1 MKKNLTFTPSLSIQ
15 SFIFLFFIALSS
27 LTSCSEEE
35 QEDRSI
41 SINSIDA
48 ENIQFNSTTLK
59 WYSSIS
65 GEKTTAVFDI
75 YLNDKLIKKGY
86 EKNSFELSNLTPNTQ
101 YSGKIIGRT
110 NFDTNVEKTF
120 SFTTADYPDPLSF
133 NVLATK
139 ITSESAVIT
148 WKTPKTLDQA
158 TLTYSIY
165 VNGEVK
171 KENIAENTAGN
182 FYKITDLV
190 PYKEYIIRVIA
201 TTDKNKQTFKEI
213 SFNAFATSFQELT
226 LTSKNITQTA
236 ANIDWNV
243 STVDYLDANIITY
256 DIYLNGTLLIENTT
270 ETTHLLQ
277 NLTPNKYYTA
287 KVIAK
292 LKNGDSIPKKIEFK
306 TLGTPP
312 SDFTVSLKGEAQPNW
327 TEIQWTLPT
336 VADDVS
342 FKYNLY
348 LNDEIIDHDILSFVD
363 NLTLTDLKEASQYTL
378 KLVAIAN
385 NGTETFSNTITFKT
399 ITYPKI
405 NGDLILN
412 FSNNLG
418 TSVIA
423 YWTPVSYTHN
433 NENKRVYYNIS
444 IKELNNYDDSTTKL
458 SRYLNNLKPN
468 TSYTVR
474 IKATVTDSGFNNYI
488 PSKTIEKTIT
498 TAQDYPLHPTIKITE
513 AILYAKN
520 SRYFPGQIRVKF
532 SEKISDIDVETFFA
546 STMFMNNFQTYS
558 SSILSNK
565 LSNSKYDYIINNF
578 GGNLIVNQGYVVFN
592 DAGKTYRIPY
602 SFHIDSN

>member
-110 NFDTNVEKTF
+110 NFDTNVEKIF

-213 SFNAFATSFQELT
+213 SFNAFATRFSR
-226 LTSKNITQTA
+226 A
-236 ANIDWNV
+236 
-243 STVDYLDANIITY
+243 
-256 DIYLNGTLLIENTT
+256 DI
-270 ETTHLLQ
+270 
-277 NLTPNKYYTA
+277 
-287 KVIAK
+287 
-292 LKNGDSIPKKIEFK
+292 
-306 TLGTPP
+306 
-312 SDFTVSLKGEAQPNW
+312 
-327 TEIQWTLPT
+327 
-336 VADDVS
+336 
-342 FKYNLY
+342 
-348 LNDEIIDHDILSFVD
+348 
-363 NLTLTDLKEASQYTL
+363 
-378 KLVAIAN
+378 
-385 NGTETFSNTITFKT
+385 
-399 ITYPKI
+399 
-405 NGDLILN
+405 N
-412 FSNNLG
+412 F
-418 TSVIA
+418 
-423 YWTPVSYTHN
+423 
-433 NENKRVYYNIS
+433 
-444 IKELNNYDDSTTKL
+444 
-458 SRYLNNLKPN
+458 
-468 TSYTVR
+468 
-474 IKATVTDSGFNNYI
+474 
-488 PSKTIEKTIT
+488 
-498 TAQDYPLHPTIKITE
+498 
-513 AILYAKN
+513 
-520 SRYFPGQIRVKF
+520 
-532 SEKISDIDVETFFA
+532 
-546 STMFMNNFQTYS
+546 
-558 SSILSNK
+558 
-565 LSNSKYDYIINNF
+565 
-578 GGNLIVNQGYVVFN
+578 
-592 DAGKTYRIPY
+592 
-602 SFHIDSN
+602 